1 MLRRAL
7 LLLSIVAVVPTLVA
21 TPAGA
26 DDDLAAF
33 VRANYTKTEHLVP
46 MRDGVRL
53 YTVVYTPNDL
63 EGAWPVM
70 LLRTPYGSGPYGA
83 SDYKTRLGPSEHFA
97 REKFVFVY
105 QDVRGKRMSEGTF
118 VNMRPQLADGE
129 EGIDESTDTWDTIEW
144 IVDELPRTN
153 GRVGMW
159 GISYPGFYAAA
170 GMIDTHPALKAVSP
184 QAPIADWWFDDMHH
198 HGAFGLNLAF
208 NFFSSFGV
216 PREAPA
222 EKGEPWFD
230 HETDDGYR
238 FFLDLGAVSNVNER
252 HFDGEIPFWNAFA
265 EHPTYDE
272 FWQSRNLL
280 PHLRDIDTNVLV
292 VGGLY
297 DAEDLYGPW
306 NVYRVANAENPSA
319 DVRVV
324 MGPWS
329 HGQWARRSGERMGEA
344 WFGFD
349 TSAWYREHV
358 EFPFFL
364 HHLKDGPEP
373 GLPEALVFETGADR
387 WRRFE
392 QWPPAVTDE
401 RLFVGPGG
409 ALSFTG
415 IDADGYEE
423 YVSDPAHPVPYTQ
436 EITTRWAR
444 NYMTEDQRFAARR
457 PDVVTWRSDVLE
469 EDVTLAGP
477 ITAELFVS
485 TTGEDADWVVKL
497 IDEFPGEVE
506 DEEEGPG
513 GRLELVRSEIFRGR
527 YRNSYTEPEPFVP
540 GQVTRV
546 DVPLQDVLHTFERG
560 HRIVVQVQSSMFP
573 FFDRNPQSWVE
584 NIHRAEDEDFVKATH
599 RVHFGPETPTALH
612 VGVLERAP

>member
-1 MLRRAL
+1 MLRRVL
-7 LLLSIVAVVPTLVA
+7 LLLSIVATAPILAA
-21 TPAGA
+21 TSAGA

-63 EGAWPVM
+63 EGTWPVM

-83 SDYKTRLGPSEHFA
+83 SDYRTRLGPSEHFA

-129 EGIDESTDTWDTIEW
+129 NGVDESTDTWDTIEW
-144 IVDELPRTN
+144 IIDELPRTN

-230 HETDDGYR
+230 HGTDDGYR
-238 FFLDLGAVSNVNER
+238 FFLELGAVSNVNER
-252 HFDGEIPFWNAFA
+252 HFEGEIPFWNAFA

-358 EFPFFL
+358 EFPFFV
-364 HHLKDGPEP
+364 HHLKGGPDP

-392 QWPPAVTDE
+392 QWPPAVTDD
-401 RLFVGPGG
+401 RLFVGPDGT
-409 ALSFTG
+409 LSFAG
-415 IDADGYEE
+415 VEAEGHEA

-457 PDVVTWRSDVLE
+457 PDVVTWRSEVLE
-469 EDVTLAGP
+469 EDLTLAGP
-477 ITAELFVS
+477 ITAELYVS

-527 YRNSYTEPEPFVP
+527 YRNSYTDPEPFVP
-540 GQVTRV
+540 GEITRV

-584 NIHRAEDEDFVKATH
+584 NIHLAEDEDFVEARH
-599 RVHFGPETPTALH
+599 RVYFGPETPTALH